1 MKRFLIIIGLI
12 VLFLPFCFGQQ
23 KTNPVL
29 YTDLGFSAPTA
40 GISGIEFNTSVNYQY
55 DKSLF
60 TFRLAAIK
68 SYTLTAAPPY
78 SFVVFPEFKDAGSLG
93 EVGLLYGRR
102 FVRRGHSFSIS
113 AGLSYN
119 NRSYVF
125 YSNNMGQSLQY
136 RYAGVPFEMNILWF
150 KAQKLRYHIYGLV
163 PVGKPTAFGHS
174 FGFKFSGNVSQHS
187 YAAFGIVFG
196 FGWHKEY

>member
-1 MKRFLIIIGLI
+1 MKPFLVFIVLI
-12 VLFLPFCFGQQ
+12 VLFSPFCSGQS

-29 YTDLGFSAPTA
+29 YAELGFGTAAA
-40 GISGIEFNTSVNYQY
+40 GISGLEFNTSFNYQHN
-55 DKSLF
+55 KSLF
-60 TFRLAAIK
+60 TFRLAGIK
-68 SYTLTAAPPY
+68 SYTITAAPPY
-78 SFVVFPEFKDAGSLG
+78 SFVIFPEFRDAGSLG
-93 EVGLLYGRR
+93 EIGLLYGRR
-102 FVRRGHSFSIS
+102 IVRRGHSFSIS

-119 NRSYVF
+119 NRAYEF
-125 YSNNMGQSLQY
+125 YSNNTGQSLQY

-150 KAQKLRYHIYGLV
+150 KARKLRYHIYGLV

-187 YAAFGIVFG
+187 YAAFGFVFG